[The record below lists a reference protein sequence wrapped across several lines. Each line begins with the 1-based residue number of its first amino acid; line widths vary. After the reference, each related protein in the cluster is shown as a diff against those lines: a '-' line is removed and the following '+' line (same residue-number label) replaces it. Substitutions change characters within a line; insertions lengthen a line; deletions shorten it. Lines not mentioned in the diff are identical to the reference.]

1 MISSRRQLRLFHR
14 RLDADNRIIYTAE
27 IFTGRIKDKGVT
39 ISFVRPFLNKGY
51 SGTSLYKNIRL
62 KGQKILISKYYK
74 DVYKKSEG
82 NEMAHLVITIG
93 CEYGAKGNQIGKKV
107 AKDLGIKFY
116 DRDTVDEIIKEVGIP
131 KDIMEKV
138 EEGITIA
145 GKGAEGDVR
154 GSFSKY
160 ADLTERAIHVQKTII
175 RKLSDRESCVIIGRS
190 ADYILKEHKPILR
203 IFIYSPDEVR
213 IENVMKSHNLS
224 EDDAKLFIT
233 EKDKRYHKRHMALT
247 GSNRGDRHN
256 RDMLIDSS
264 LLGVDGTAE
273 LIESLARKVVER
285 ENETEAGGDR

>member
-1 MISSRRQLRLFHR
+1 M
-14 RLDADNRIIYTAE
+14 
-27 IFTGRIKDKGVT
+27 
-39 ISFVRPFLNKGY
+39 RPFLNNGY

-62 KGQKILISKYYK
+62 KGQKIFISIYYK

-82 NEMAHLVITIG
+82 NKMAHLVITIG

-224 EDDAKLFIT
+224 EGDAKLFIT

-273 LIESLARKVVER
+273 LIESLARKVEEK
-285 ENETEAGGDR
+285 ENETEAGGDK

>member
-1 MISSRRQLRLFHR
+1 
-14 RLDADNRIIYTAE
+14 
-27 IFTGRIKDKGVT
+27 
-39 ISFVRPFLNKGY
+39 
-51 SGTSLYKNIRL
+51 
-62 KGQKILISKYYK
+62 
-74 DVYKKSEG
+74 
-82 NEMAHLVITIG
+82 MAHLVITIG

-213 IENVMKSHNLS
+213 IKNVMKSHNLS

-233 EKDKRYHKRHMALT
+233 ERISVIISVIWH
-247 GSNRGDRHN
+247 
-256 RDMLIDSS
+256 
-264 LLGVDGTAE
+264 
-273 LIESLARKVVER
+273 
-285 ENETEAGGDR
+285 

>member
-1 MISSRRQLRLFHR
+1 MSRGLGDVYKRQ
-14 RLDADNRIIYTAE
+14 T
-27 IFTGRIKDKGVT
+27 
-39 ISFVRPFLNKGY
+39 
-51 SGTSLYKNIRL
+51 
-62 KGQKILISKYYK
+62 QYK

-273 LIESLARKVVER
+273 LIESLARKVVE
-285 ENETEAGGDR
+285 NESKTEAGGDK

>member
-1 MISSRRQLRLFHR
+1 
-14 RLDADNRIIYTAE
+14 
-27 IFTGRIKDKGVT
+27 
-39 ISFVRPFLNKGY
+39 
-51 SGTSLYKNIRL
+51 
-62 KGQKILISKYYK
+62 
-74 DVYKKSEG
+74 
-82 NEMAHLVITIG
+82 
-93 CEYGAKGNQIGKKV
+93 
-107 AKDLGIKFY
+107 
-116 DRDTVDEIIKEVGIP
+116 
-131 KDIMEKV
+131 MEKV

-224 EDDAKLFIT
+224 GDDAKLFIT

-273 LIESLARKVVER
+273 LIESLARKVVE
-285 ENETEAGGDR
+285 NESKTEAGGDK